1 MMNCESVAAEIN
13 GNRRGQK
20 IKNFSNL
27 GKFIEQNSYRTQIKQ
42 EKRLG
47 EEVQKKDYQEKVS
60 MQNTCQE

>member
-1 MMNCESVAAEIN
+1 LK
-13 GNRRGQK
+13 K

-47 EEVQKKDYQEKVS
+47 EEVQKKDY
-60 MQNTCQE
+60 